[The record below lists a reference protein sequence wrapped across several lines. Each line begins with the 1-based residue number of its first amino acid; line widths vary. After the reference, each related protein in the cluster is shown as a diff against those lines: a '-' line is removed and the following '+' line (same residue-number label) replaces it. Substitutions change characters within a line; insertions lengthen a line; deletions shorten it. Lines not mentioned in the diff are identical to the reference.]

1 MELFSIIAIV
11 VSLILS
17 AFFSGTEIA
26 FVSANRLHIELQK
39 RRAGFSGR
47 ILAHFVKNS
56 SHFIAT
62 LLVGNTITLV
72 VYGIFMANILDP
84 MISDILPNALQS
96 KVNVLIIQTILS
108 TLLVLITAEFLPKSL
123 FLISPNR
130 VLSILSV
137 PIAFFYYFLY
147 PFVWLIVR
155 ASRFVFLHILR
166 LDYSDNM
173 PVFGL
178 FDLNQ
183 YVNSFQIETQES
195 TEKEI
200 DTTIISKALSLKELK
215 ARECM
220 IPRTDI
226 VAIDLND
233 KIDKLRKTFTDS
245 GHSKILIYEDSIDN
259 IVGYCHT
266 SGLFKNPQNIS
277 DIVSE
282 IIIIPETT
290 PAIEVL
296 NEFISNHKSIALVVD
311 EFGGTAGIV
320 TMEDIMEEIVGE
332 IEDEYDKSD
341 ELERKINENTF
352 EFSTRHEINYLN
364 EKYNLEI
371 PEGEYDTLG
380 GFILH
385 FNEDIPKANERIQ
398 IPPFEIIILSTNGAK
413 INTIRVH
420 KFPDSYFQIQ
430 G

>member
-1 MELFSIIAIV
+1 MEIFPIVAILI
-11 VSLILS
+11 SLILS

-39 RRAGFSGR
+39 NRAGFSGR
-47 ILAHFVKNS
+47 ILAHFTQNS

-72 VYGIFMANILDP
+72 VYGIFMANLLDP
-84 MISDILPNALQS
+84 IISDSLPSALNS
-96 KVNVLIIQTILS
+96 KVNVLVIQTILS

-130 VLSILSV
+130 ILSV
-137 PIAFFYYFLY
+137 LTIPIAFFYYVLY

-155 ASRFVFLHILR
+155 ASRFVFFYVFR
-166 LDYSDNM
+166 FEYSDTT

-183 YVNSFQIETQES
+183 YVNNVQIETQED

-226 VAIDLND
+226 VAIDLSD
-233 KIDKLRKTFTDS
+233 SIDKLRTTFTDS
-245 GHSKILIYEDSIDN
+245 GHSKILIYDDSIDN

-266 SGLFKNPQNIS
+266 SGLFKSPQNIS

-290 PAIEVL
+290 PVMEVL

-320 TMEDIMEEIVGE
+320 SMEDIMEEIVGE
-332 IEDEYDKSD
+332 IEDEYDKTD
-341 ELERKINENTF
+341 ELEWKINDNTF
-352 EFSTRHEINYLN
+352 ELSTRHEIDYLN
-364 EKYNLEI
+364 EKYNLDI

-385 FNEDIPKANERIQ
+385 FNEDIPKVNERIQ
-398 IPPFEIIILSTNGAK
+398 IPPFEVIILSTNGAK
-413 INTIRVH
+413 INTVRIQ
-420 KFPDSYFQIQ
+420 KLPSSYFQE